1 MQLKSV
7 STLLAIVTTFV
18 VIGTSPARADDAESS
33 ASAAVSGI
41 LFEYDADEF
50 ASYVIK
56 DNGHV
61 DITFARNTPDA
72 LYSEILNKLQTH
84 TGIKSVLAGRG
95 GPTCSRF

>member
-1 MQLKSV
+1 MQQSYIAYLLVVFMAFTVV
-7 STLLAIVTTFV
+7 SMT
-18 VIGTSPARADDAESS
+18 PARANDPASA

-41 LFEYDADEF
+41 LFDYDADEF
-50 ASYVIK
+50 ASYVINDK
-56 DNGHV
+56 GHV

-84 TGIKSVLAGRG
+84 PGIKSVLAGRG